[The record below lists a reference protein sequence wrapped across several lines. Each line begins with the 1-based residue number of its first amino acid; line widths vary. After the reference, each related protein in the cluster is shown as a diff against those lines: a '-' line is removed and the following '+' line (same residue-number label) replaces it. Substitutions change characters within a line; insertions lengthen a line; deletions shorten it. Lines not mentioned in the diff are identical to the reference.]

1 MSLCLGCM
9 HEKQN
14 NTICPHCGF
23 DNSQTQGAPYLP
35 ANTLLKDRFL
45 IGRRLET
52 NGESTRYIGFDNAAK
67 KIVSIREYLP
77 IGHIAR
83 DENKAVVKVL
93 EGHDEIFS
101 NVKSNFISY
110 YKTVERLKE
119 FSAMMTVY
127 AVFEANNTAYAVE
140 EYAEMIPFEE
150 YTERS
155 GGSLDWDVA
164 RPLFM
169 PVISALEALHKNN
182 IGHYAVSPSNMYIT
196 STGKIKLS
204 GFSTEYERKRG
215 TVLKSQLFSGCAAPE
230 QYEKNF
236 PLDSITEIYGFTATL
251 FYALTG
257 NIPENAQ
264 ERLKDSRLLMSKNT
278 VKRLPPH
285 VVTALANGLN
295 VDRSKRIKDFDDL
308 RSQLSAAATV
318 QAIQEEISR
327 TSSMTPVKEDDK
339 NKQSGMSSTSIVLVS
354 LIVSLILFSIAGYF
368 WYLQNPL
375 EGIFNNNDNIQETT
389 APPQQQEWTGPVVQD
404 YVGKTYTEVS
414 ASAEADDKV
423 IVVRAIKDEY
433 SDTVPQGSVISQYP
447 APNTP
452 IESEGESTVYVT
464 VSKGPLMRA
473 LPNIENLTV
482 SEAAKLLSDAGFLAT
497 AETEYSDK
505 YGESRVIAYKSNQP
519 GDKLEEG
526 STVVIRVSKGVE
538 STQPIQQ

>member
-14 NTICPHCGF
+14 NTICPRCGY
-23 DNSQTQGAPYLP
+23 DNSQSQGAPYLP

-52 NGESTRYIGFDNAAK
+52 NGESTRYIGFDNTAE
-67 KIVSIREYLP
+67 KIVTIREYLP
-77 IGHIAR
+77 IGHIIR
-83 DENKAVVKVL
+83 DENEVVLKVL
-93 EGHDEIFS
+93 DGHEDIFS
-101 NVKSNFISY
+101 NVKANFISY
-110 YKTVERLKE
+110 YKTVERLKD

-127 AVFEANNTAYAVE
+127 TVFEANNTAYVVE

-182 IGHYAVSPSNMYIT
+182 IGHYAVSPSNMFIT
-196 STGKIKLS
+196 STGKIKLA

-215 TVLKSQLFSGCAAPE
+215 TVLRSQLFSGCAAPE
-230 QYEKNF
+230 QYEKNY
-236 PLDSITEIYGFTATL
+236 PLDSKTEIYGFTATL

-285 VVTALANGLN
+285 VVSALANGLN
-295 VDRSKRIKDFDDL
+295 VDRKKRIKDFDDL

-327 TSSMTPVKEDDK
+327 TSSMTPVNEDEK
-339 NKQSGMSSTSIVLVS
+339 NKQSGMSPTSVVLVS
-354 LIVSLILFSIAGYF
+354 LIVSLIVFSILGYL

-375 EGIFNNNDNIQETT
+375 QGMFSTGENVQETT
-389 APPQQQEWTGPVVQD
+389 APIQQEWTGPVVQD
-404 YVGKTYTEVS
+404 YTGKTYDEVS
-414 ASAEADDKV
+414 ASAESDDKV
-423 IVVRAIKDEY
+423 VIVRAIKDEY
-433 SDTVPQGSVISQYP
+433 SDTVPQGSIISQYP

-452 IESEGESTVYVT
+452 IESEGESTVFVT

-497 AETEYSDK
+497 AETEFSDK

-538 STQPIQQ
+538 STQPTQQ

>member
-14 NTICPHCGF
+14 NTICPRCGY
-23 DNSQTQGAPYLP
+23 DNSQTQGSPYLP

-52 NGESTRYIGFDNAAK
+52 NGESTRYIGFDNTAE
-67 KIVSIREYLP
+67 KIVTIREYLP
-77 IGHIAR
+77 IGHIMR
-83 DENKAVVKVL
+83 DENEVVIKVL
-93 EGHDEIFS
+93 DGHEEIFS
-101 NVKSNFISY
+101 NVKANFISY
-110 YKTVERLKE
+110 YKTVEHLKD

-127 AVFEANNTAYAVE
+127 AVFEANNTAYVVE

-182 IGHYAVSPSNMYIT
+182 IGHYAVSPSNMFIT
-196 STGKIKLS
+196 STGKIKLA

-215 TVLKSQLFSGCAAPE
+215 TVLRSQLFSGCAAPE
-230 QYEKNF
+230 QYEKNY
-236 PLDSITEIYGFTATL
+236 PLDSKTEIYGFTATL

-257 NIPENAQ
+257 NIPGNAQ

-285 VVTALANGLN
+285 VVSALANGLN
-295 VDRSKRIKDFDDL
+295 VDRKKRIKDFDDL

-327 TSSMTPVKEDDK
+327 TSSMTPVNEDEK
-339 NKQSGMSSTSIVLVS
+339 NKQSGMSPTSIVLIS
-354 LIVSLILFSIAGYF
+354 LIVSLIVFSIFGYL

-375 EGIFNNNDNIQETT
+375 QGMFNTDENVQESTV
-389 APPQQQEWTGPVVQD
+389 PQQQQEWTGPVVQN
-404 YVGKTYTEVS
+404 YIGKTYDEVS
-414 ASAEADDKV
+414 ASAESDDKAV
-423 IVVRAIKDEY
+423 VVRAIKDEY

-452 IESEGESTVYVT
+452 IESEGESTVFVT

-526 STVVIRVSKGVE
+526 TTVVIRVSKGVE
-538 STQPIQQ
+538 ITQPTQR

>member
-14 NTICPHCGF
+14 NTICPRCGY
-23 DNSQTQGAPYLP
+23 DNSQSQGAPYLP

-52 NGESTRYIGFDNAAK
+52 NGESTRYIGFDNTAQ
-67 KIVSIREYLP
+67 KIVTIREYLP
-77 IGHIAR
+77 IGHIIR
-83 DENKAVVKVL
+83 DENEAVLKVL
-93 EGHDEIFS
+93 DGHEDIFS
-101 NVKSNFISY
+101 NVKANFISY
-110 YKTVERLKE
+110 YKTVERLKD

-127 AVFEANNTAYAVE
+127 TVFEANNTAYVVE

-182 IGHYAVSPSNMYIT
+182 IGHYAVSPSNMFIT
-196 STGKIKLS
+196 STGKIKLA

-215 TVLKSQLFSGCAAPE
+215 TVLRSQLFSGCAAPE
-230 QYEKNF
+230 QYEKNY
-236 PLDSITEIYGFTATL
+236 PLDSKTEIYGFTATL

-285 VVTALANGLN
+285 VVSALANGLN
-295 VDRSKRIKDFDDL
+295 VDRKKRIKDFDDL

-327 TSSMTPVKEDDK
+327 TSSMTPVNEDEK
-339 NKQSGMSSTSIVLVS
+339 NKQSGMSPTSVVLVS
-354 LIVSLILFSIAGYF
+354 LIVSLIVFSILGYL

-375 EGIFNNNDNIQETT
+375 QGMFSTGENVQETT
-389 APPQQQEWTGPVVQD
+389 APIQQEWTGPVVQD
-404 YVGKTYTEVS
+404 YTGKTYDEVS
-414 ASAEADDKV
+414 ASAESDDKV
-423 IVVRAIKDEY
+423 VIVRAIKDEY
-433 SDTVPQGSVISQYP
+433 SDTVQQGSIISQYP

-452 IESEGESTVYVT
+452 IESEGESTVFVT

-497 AETEYSDK
+497 AETEFSDK

-519 GDKLEEG
+519 GDKVEEG

-538 STQPIQQ
+538 STQPTQQ

>member
-14 NTICPHCGF
+14 NTICPRCGY
-23 DNSQTQGAPYLP
+23 DNSQSQGAPYLP

-52 NGESTRYIGFDNAAK
+52 NGESTRYIGFDNTAQ
-67 KIVSIREYLP
+67 KIVTIREYLP
-77 IGHIAR
+77 IGHIIR
-83 DENKAVVKVL
+83 DENEAVLKVL
-93 EGHDEIFS
+93 DGHEDIFS
-101 NVKSNFISY
+101 NVKANFISY
-110 YKTVERLKE
+110 YKTVERLKD

-127 AVFEANNTAYAVE
+127 TVFEANNTAYVVE

-182 IGHYAVSPSNMYIT
+182 IGHYAVSPSNMFIT
-196 STGKIKLS
+196 STGKIKLA

-215 TVLKSQLFSGCAAPE
+215 TVLRSQLFSGCAAPE
-230 QYEKNF
+230 QYEKNY
-236 PLDSITEIYGFTATL
+236 PLDSKTEIYGFTATL

-285 VVTALANGLN
+285 VVSALANGLN
-295 VDRSKRIKDFDDL
+295 VDRKKRIKDFDDL

-327 TSSMTPVKEDDK
+327 TSSMTPVNEDEK
-339 NKQSGMSSTSIVLVS
+339 NKQSGMSPTSVVLVS
-354 LIVSLILFSIAGYF
+354 LIVSLIVFSILGYL

-375 EGIFNNNDNIQETT
+375 QGMFSTGENVQETT
-389 APPQQQEWTGPVVQD
+389 APIQQEWTGPVVQD
-404 YVGKTYTEVS
+404 YTGKTYDEVS
-414 ASAEADDKV
+414 ASAESDDKV
-423 IVVRAIKDEY
+423 VIVRAIKDEY
-433 SDTVPQGSVISQYP
+433 SDTVPQGSIISQYP

-452 IESEGESTVYVT
+452 IESEGESTVFVT

-497 AETEYSDK
+497 AETEFSDK

-526 STVVIRVSKGVE
+526 TTVVIRVSKGVE
-538 STQPIQQ
+538 STQPTQQ

>member
-14 NTICPHCGF
+14 NTICPRCGY
-23 DNSQTQGAPYLP
+23 DNSQSQGAPYLP

-52 NGESTRYIGFDNAAK
+52 NGESTRYIGFDNTAQ
-67 KIVSIREYLP
+67 KIVTIREYLP
-77 IGHIAR
+77 IGHIIR
-83 DENKAVVKVL
+83 DENEAVLRVL
-93 EGHDEIFS
+93 DGHEDIFS
-101 NVKSNFISY
+101 NVKANFISY
-110 YKTVERLKE
+110 YKTVERLKD

-127 AVFEANNTAYAVE
+127 TVFEANNTAYVVE

-182 IGHYAVSPSNMYIT
+182 IGHYAVSPSNMFIT
-196 STGKIKLS
+196 STGKIKLA

-215 TVLKSQLFSGCAAPE
+215 TVLRSQLFSGCAAPE
-230 QYEKNF
+230 QYEKNY
-236 PLDSITEIYGFTATL
+236 PLDSKTEIYGFTATL

-285 VVTALANGLN
+285 VVSALANGLN
-295 VDRSKRIKDFDDL
+295 VDRKKRIKDFDDL

-327 TSSMTPVKEDDK
+327 TSSMTPVNEDEK
-339 NKQSGMSSTSIVLVS
+339 NKQSGMSPTSVVLVS
-354 LIVSLILFSIAGYF
+354 LIVSLIVFSILGYL

-375 EGIFNNNDNIQETT
+375 QGMFSTGENVQETT
-389 APPQQQEWTGPVVQD
+389 APIQQEWTGPVVQD
-404 YVGKTYTEVS
+404 YTGKTYDEVS
-414 ASAEADDKV
+414 ASAESDDKV
-423 IVVRAIKDEY
+423 VIVRAIKDEY
-433 SDTVPQGSVISQYP
+433 SDTVPQGSIISQYP

-452 IESEGESTVYVT
+452 IESEGESTVFVT

-482 SEAAKLLSDAGFLAT
+482 SEAAKLLSDAGFLTT
-497 AETEYSDK
+497 AETEFSDK

-538 STQPIQQ
+538 STQPTQQ

>member
-1 MSLCLGCM
+1 MSLCMGCM
-9 HEKQN
+9 HEKQD

-182 IGHYAVSPSNMYIT
+182 IGHYAVSPSNMFIT

-215 TVLKSQLFSGCAAPE
+215 TVLRSQLFSGCAAPE

-327 TSSMTPVKEDDK
+327 TSSMTPVKEDEN

-375 EGIFNNNDNIQETT
+375 EGIFNNNGNEQETT

-404 YVGKTYTEVS
+404 YVGKTYSEVS

-423 IVVRAIKDEY
+423 TVVRAIKDEY

-447 APNTP
+447 PANTP
-452 IESEGESTVYVT
+452 IESEGESTVFVT

-482 SEAAKLLSDAGFLAT
+482 SEAAKLLSDAGFLST

-526 STVVIRVSKGVE
+526 TTVVIRVSKGVE
-538 STQPIQQ
+538 NTQPTQ

>member
-14 NTICPHCGF
+14 NTICPRCGY
-23 DNSQTQGAPYLP
+23 DNSQSQGAPYLP

-52 NGESTRYIGFDNAAK
+52 NGESTRYIGFDNTAQ
-67 KIVSIREYLP
+67 KIVTIREYLP
-77 IGHIAR
+77 IGHIIR
-83 DENKAVVKVL
+83 DENEVVLKVMD
-93 EGHDEIFS
+93 GHEDIFS
-101 NVKSNFISY
+101 NVKANFISY
-110 YKTVERLKE
+110 YKTVERLKD

-127 AVFEANNTAYAVE
+127 TVFEANNTAYVVE

-182 IGHYAVSPSNMYIT
+182 IGHYAVSPSNMFIT
-196 STGKIKLS
+196 STGKIKLA

-215 TVLKSQLFSGCAAPE
+215 TVLRSQLFSGCAAPE
-230 QYEKNF
+230 QYEKNY
-236 PLDSITEIYGFTATL
+236 PLDSKTEIYGFAATL

-285 VVTALANGLN
+285 VVSALANGLN
-295 VDRSKRIKDFDDL
+295 VDRKKRIKDFDDL

-327 TSSMTPVKEDDK
+327 TSSMTPVNEDEK
-339 NKQSGMSSTSIVLVS
+339 NKQSGMSPTSVVLVS
-354 LIVSLILFSIAGYF
+354 LIVSLIVFSILGYL

-375 EGIFNNNDNIQETT
+375 QGMFSTDENVQETT
-389 APPQQQEWTGPVVQD
+389 APIQQEWTGPVVQD
-404 YVGKTYTEVS
+404 YTGKTYDEAS
-414 ASAEADDKV
+414 ASAESDDKV
-423 IVVRAIKDEY
+423 VIVRAIKDEY
-433 SDTVPQGSVISQYP
+433 SDTVPQGSIISQYP

-452 IESEGESTVYVT
+452 IESEGESTVFVT

-497 AETEYSDK
+497 AETEFSDK

-526 STVVIRVSKGVE
+526 TTVVIRVSKGVE
-538 STQPIQQ
+538 STQPTQQ